1 METPRAIRGM
11 SLRAKLI
18 AIFIAIKVVPLVLLA
33 VFAWKAAHD
42 LGRLVTERAITM
54 SDVMRDTQMR
64 TGQTAIDDAIDALD
78 DRSREA
84 IETLTTAT
92 ARSIAQFLH
101 ERDGDIRAAASLP
114 ADAAAYRSFVDT
126 RVRNIEEHGPYALDA
141 EGERWVERDPQPRE
155 LALVRAPLPDNSNS
169 FHYRA
174 PDTHMRG
181 TPRPLFLEITFIDRD
196 GHERIKALSET
207 GRQVLD
213 PGLRDITRR
222 ENTFV
227 RAETYWPALKALRPG
242 EIHVSRVI
250 GAQVRTHWIGDYTPT
265 RAQALGKPFA
275 PEDSGYAGLENPVG
289 KRFRGL
295 IRWAA
300 PVLRQDRI
308 IGYVTLALDHA
319 HLMAFTDTLR
329 PTPERFAPI
338 ADPASGNYAF
348 IWDDEGH
355 NISHARDYFIH
366 GYDPA

>member
-250 GAQVRTHWIGDYTPT
+250 GAQVRTHWIGDYTP
-265 RAQALGKPFA
+265 
-275 PEDSGYAGLENPVG
+275 
-289 KRFRGL
+289 
-295 IRWAA
+295 
-300 PVLRQDRI
+300 
-308 IGYVTLALDHA
+308 
-319 HLMAFTDTLR
+319 
-329 PTPERFAPI
+329 
-338 ADPASGNYAF
+338 
-348 IWDDEGH
+348 
-355 NISHARDYFIH
+355 
-366 GYDPA
+366 